1 MLGSTNLLIWS
12 SDLTVK
18 PKQSSECF
26 GWHQDEAY
34 ADLGP
39 PPKLCTAWLALTHA
53 SPTNGCVRFLR
64 ESHMAGQ
71 LPHSSLLL
79 AAALST
85 ITSSSASY
93 VHPEVAPSD
102 LVRAFGI
109 RSSEPAGFEDSKHNG
124 FPSSYLNAL
133 GQLSAEPKAEAE
145 ATAHSS
151 KIYDEFSH
159 QNILARRSAVDPGPE
174 GSIGHGLFKQ
184 LMSYIFFAK

>member
-1 MLGSTNLLIWS
+1 M
-12 SDLTVK
+12 
-18 PKQSSECF
+18 
-26 GWHQDEAY
+26 
-34 ADLGP
+34 
-39 PPKLCTAWLALTHA
+39 
-53 SPTNGCVRFLR
+53 
-64 ESHMAGQ
+64 Q

-79 AAALST
+79 AAALSIST

-102 LVRAFGI
+102 LVRDFGI

-145 ATAHSS
+145 ATAHSI

-159 QNILARRSAVDPGPE
+159 RIILARRSAEPEPAVEVGPIYKSLFKFNNNNNNNKFNYVYYPGQGLQDPINSGLFNFKEKRSAEPEPDVEHVDPGPV
-174 GSIGHGLFKQ
+174 GHIGHGLFKQ
-184 LMSYIFFAK
+184 LMSYRFFA

>member
-1 MLGSTNLLIWS
+1 
-12 SDLTVK
+12 
-18 PKQSSECF
+18 
-26 GWHQDEAY
+26 
-34 ADLGP
+34 
-39 PPKLCTAWLALTHA
+39 
-53 SPTNGCVRFLR
+53 
-64 ESHMAGQ
+64 MAMQ
-71 LPHSSLLL
+71 LPHLSLLL

-109 RSSEPAGFEDSKHNG
+109 RSSEPAGFEDSNYNG
-124 FPSSYLNAL
+124 FPSSYHNAL

-159 QNILARRSAVDPGPE
+159 RIILARRSAEPEPEAEAEPIYKSLFKFNNEFDNNNNNKFNNVYYNFKERRSAEPEPDVEHVDPGPV
-174 GSIGHGLFKQ
+174 GHIGHGLFKQ
-184 LMSYIFFAK
+184 LMSYRFFA

>member
-1 MLGSTNLLIWS
+1 M
-12 SDLTVK
+12 
-18 PKQSSECF
+18 
-26 GWHQDEAY
+26 
-34 ADLGP
+34 
-39 PPKLCTAWLALTHA
+39 
-53 SPTNGCVRFLR
+53 
-64 ESHMAGQ
+64 Q

-109 RSSEPAGFEDSKHNG
+109 RSSEPAGFEDSNYNG
-124 FPSSYLNAL
+124 FPDSYRNAL

-145 ATAHSS
+145 ATAHSI

-159 QNILARRSAVDPGPE
+159 RIILARRSAEPEPEAEAEPIYKSLFKFKFNNNKNNKFNNVYYPGQGLQDPINSGLFNFKEKRSAEPEPDVEHVDPGPV
-174 GSIGHGLFKQ
+174 GHIGHGLFKQ
-184 LMSYIFFAK
+184 LMSYRFFA